1 VFIENHRYPVLK
13 TRLVDECLHPTF
25 GKNFSLQK
33 KFSRRS
39 VSIFSQQKIGRWRG
53 CPCQALNGW
62 TVCRFHGVRGGG
74 AEREDEW
81 RLPARLQDEGND
93 RSLEAYKITAL
104 MSAYGGKADIEW
116 KRFHVR

>member
-1 VFIENHRYPVLK
+1 
-13 TRLVDECLHPTF
+13 
-25 GKNFSLQK
+25 
-33 KFSRRS
+33 
-39 VSIFSQQKIGRWRG
+39 
-53 CPCQALNGW
+53 LNGW

-74 AEREDEW
+74 AERQDEW

-116 KRFHVR
+116 KRFHVRPKRKSGTSFCCDALRSSML